1 MEQKIQ
7 DENPLMRNPEYR
19 RLVGERNKL
28 LKQINFIE
36 QRIEKYAYALSDK
49 EIHQLHQRMDLTT
62 GRLADIND
70 RLADIEEGVNTPA
83 ATHWTGH
90 TSKELRDA
98 SRAAS
103 R

>member
-70 RLADIEEGVNTPA
+70 RLADIEEGVNTP
-83 ATHWTGH
+83 TTERWTGH